1 MSKTDQGR
9 TVYVGNIDQRVTIE
23 QLYELFVQL
32 SPVTHISYPRDK
44 LTQEYLGYAFVEFA
58 SERDLEYVLR
68 LLREMDSGANN
79 NNNSNNDVNN
89 NSNRHG
95 GDGDTGSRGKDDAGG
110 IKLYG
115 KPLRIRVRSN
125 VSSGGTGDEV
135 SKDNGIELPV
145 AKLFVK
151 NLSPEITLATLNKVF
166 GKIGPLVTSATSFV
180 RTGKSRRNDI
190 TEGKR
195 RKIATGCATICY
207 KYYRD
212 ADKGIAALNG
222 EMLANQRIT
231 VEYALKGN
239 GSRGRY
245 GSSSDR
251 YLNEQAEK
259 NGLL

>member
-44 LTQEYLGYAFVEFA
+44 LTQEYLGYAFVEFS

-68 LLREMDSGANN
+68 LLKEMDSGVA
-79 NNNSNNDVNN
+79 NNSNNNVSN
-89 NSNRHG
+89 NSNKHS
-95 GDGDTGSRGKDDAGG
+95 GDGDTGNKRKDETGG

-125 VSSGGTGDEV
+125 VTSSGGTGDEV

-166 GKIGPLVTSATSFV
+166 GKIGPLVPSATSFV
-180 RTGKSRRNDI
+180 RTGKSKRDGV
-190 TEGKR
+190 TEGRGGKVP
-195 RKIATGCATICY
+195 TGCATVCY

-222 EMLANQRIT
+222 EMLANQRIS
-231 VEYALKGN
+231 VEYAFKGN

-251 YLNEQAEK
+251 YMNEQAEK